1 MAQTMARLE
10 GNVVVGLEWWN
21 DYVKETDNLKYT
33 NNIPVAIDDTYSE
46 GKYYRNGKVVLTYE
60 EEMSKAVSM
69 YASGMNNIAE
79 TLSMKLTSQEPEKRV
94 DEIVN
99 NTVDVKNAL
108 TILGLTGEEEK
119 V

>member
-21 DYVKETDNLKYT
+21 DYAKETDNLKYT

-46 GKYYRNGKVVLTYE
+46 GKYYRNGKEVLSYE
-60 EEMSKAVSM
+60 EVLNKLVTTYSTGIE
-69 YASGMNNIAE
+69 NIAE
-79 TLSMKLTSQEPEKRV
+79 TLNLKLVSLKPEERV
-94 DEIVN
+94 DKVVN
-99 NTVDVKNAL
+99 SAVDVKNAL
-108 TILGLTGEEEK
+108 TILGLTDEEEK